1 MGKNALII
9 GLALVVIGG
18 IGAYLQFGKVFGPN
32 YNGTIATICIFAF
45 IFGCIILGAHFKAWL
60 ERATGTRF

>member
-1 MGKNALII
+1 MNALII
-9 GLALVVIGG
+9 GLILVVVGAICFLTQTNKLLSGG
-18 IGAYLQFGKVFGPN
+18 
-32 YNGTIATICIFAF
+32 YNGSIATIGIFTF